1 MIVLI
6 AAERL
11 RLCNSVKIHFPI
23 HVQILAFFVVS
34 IIPKFRKGD

>member
-11 RLCNSVKIHFPI
+11 RQIRVSFYEDLVPHACANSGNVCGLC
-23 HVQILAFFVVS
+23 
-34 IIPKFRKGD
+34 